1 MVLSSLGGSQ
11 REGLPQV
18 GNGEKGRSQEKG
30 RRSIAQLGSPCA
42 AGLVVDVV
50 PGDDIRSPCGHGR
63 ADSEGETLVKCLAE
77 QGQHLVA
84 LRAVREVGHPCGARI
99 PNSWVWVF
107 SLGLGDRVCS
117 EQLGILRPMM
127 SVEGHP
133 GEPSGWASPANA

>member
-1 MVLSSLGGSQ
+1 MSFPHCKW
-11 REGLPQV
+11 REGEGPR
-18 GNGEKGRSQEKG
+18 ERK
-30 RRSIAQLGSPCA
+30 RRRVAQLGSPCA

-84 LRAVREVGHPCGARI
+84 LRAVREVGHPCGTRI

-107 SLGLGDRVCS
+107 SLGGRGSRERTVS
-117 EQLGILRPMM
+117 
-127 SVEGHP
+127 S
-133 GEPSGWASPANA
+133 WASEGP